1 MVFKLQSHAHI
12 FDQKRL
18 ASVSSTASGM
28 PPKKRDKDASLFQL
42 PRLEC
47 DVRIDNMAAQLSQV
61 KAAIAK
67 VRRQER
73 RSKTALMPN
82 QGLMLQAAVVYELS
96 QDTHWAVMYVK
107 MQQRLNMHRTTR
119 MARDITAN
127 HIKGWWEL
135 LRNDKDFKA
144 ACTDVANAHRVKA
157 DTYLIESLLFEYV
170 QENSMKELVIPSS
183 VMLAKYMTAWEYRPM
198 SEATKRKLADLRQSK
213 TVRKAWC
220 QRFRRKWQVE
230 WGVTPPGKD
239 MTRSEM
245 TRKAPASVREFIVS
259 DGSEFR

>member
-1 MVFKLQSHAHI
+1 MVVRLPSHAHF

-18 ASVSSTASGM
+18 ASVSSTPNAM
-28 PPKKRDKDASLFQL
+28 PPKLRNVDASLFQL

-73 RSKTALMPN
+73 RSKTALMPS
-82 QGLMLQAAVVYELS
+82 QSLQLQAAVVYELS
-96 QDTHWAVMYVK
+96 QDTHWAVVYVK

-119 MARDITAN
+119 MPRDINAN
-127 HIKGWWEL
+127 HIKQWWEL
-135 LRNDKDFKA
+135 LRNNRGYKA
-144 ACTDVANAHRVKA
+144 ACADVANAHRVKA
-157 DTYLIESLLFEYV
+157 DTYLMESLLFEYV
-170 QENSMKELVIPSS
+170 QENSKKELVIPSS

-198 SEATKRKLADLRQSK
+198 SEATKRKMEDLRQK
-213 TVRKAWC
+213 KVVRKAWC

-239 MTRSEM
+239 MTKSEM
-245 TRKAPASVREFIVS
+245 THKASASVREFILS
-259 DGSEFR
+259 DGSEFG

>member
-1 MVFKLQSHAHI
+1 M

-18 ASVSSTASGM
+18 ASVSSTPSAM
-28 PPKKRDKDASLFQL
+28 PPKKRDKGASLFQL

-73 RSKTALMPN
+73 RSKTALMPS
-82 QGLMLQAAVVYELS
+82 QGLKLQAAVVYELS
-96 QDTHWAVMYVK
+96 QDTHWAVVYVK

-119 MARDITAN
+119 MPRDINAN
-127 HIKGWWEL
+127 HIKQWWEL
-135 LRNDKDFKA
+135 LRNNKDFKA
-144 ACTDVANAHRVKA
+144 ACADIANAHRVRA
-157 DTYLIESLLFEYV
+157 DTYLMESLLFEYV
-170 QENSMKELVIPSS
+170 QDSSKKELVIPSS

-198 SEATKRKLADLRQSK
+198 SEATKRKLEDLRQKK

-239 MTRSEM
+239 MTKSEM
-245 TRKAPASVREFIVS
+245 THKAPASVREFIVS
-259 DGSEFR
+259 DGSAFD

>member
-1 MVFKLQSHAHI
+1 MGFKLQSYAHI

-28 PPKKRDKDASLFQL
+28 PPKRRDKDASLFQL
-42 PRLEC
+42 PRLDF

-73 RSKTALMPN
+73 RSKMPLMPN

-127 HIKGWWEL
+127 HIKSWWEL
-135 LRNDKDFKA
+135 LRNEKNFKA
-144 ACTDVANAHRVKA
+144 ACADVANAHRVKA

-170 QENSMKELVIPSS
+170 QENSIKDLVIPSS

-198 SEATKRKLADLRQSK
+198 SEATKRKLEDLRQSK
-213 TVRKAWC
+213 TMRKAWC